1 MKGRLI
7 SKLRVPM
14 QPIAW
19 GLLLLVSSSTLF
31 ASSAKA
37 ACASPTVEI
46 QRDNLRITLDS
57 RFPRVLSY
65 EVKDRG
71 RLLGAREGSPAL
83 IELNERTFSAGDYTV
98 TCTADDTAADY
109 TITITPLRL
118 RLAFR
123 FEVLADELSF
133 KLTSV
138 EERSEFKLTSLS
150 FPDHELVRITAND
163 STSSMYRSQ
172 YHRYPW
178 KFNGYKA
185 GYDQP
190 APFFSSAIG
199 EEDGELYPML
209 GNWVSASADGITATL
224 ATNIPYWKIRS
235 QFLGYD
241 ARATDFAFWL
251 GTYYYRLRG
260 AVQPLLEARIALL
273 TQDANGDGRVDW
285 MEAALWQHDLIHDPS
300 PVFDPST
307 TFSYKVM
314 NDWIDQ
320 PGNEPSTTFEE
331 TLQLIKRISRITGN
345 AKQIPALT
353 GWQNRGMDSGWPY
366 FDHVNDALGGLPK
379 LQWLASEARK
389 YNAAISYHINI
400 DDSNADTPGFDRSIP
415 VLADGHDGK
424 PYPWAIYYANGP
436 QVYRIS
442 HTKDLESGFFEQ
454 RVGAML
460 RLVPKTDSIQ
470 LDTFRPYSIS
480 FGPGEDIGLVDE
492 VVSSAR
498 IVEWFHRHGIAISS
512 EGPVDGLYGVLD
524 ANYHL
529 TARTDP
535 FHILMTHGKVYGGGQ
550 YSGLGQVLG
559 WAPDHDFV
567 ARPLEWKVPTLDIDV
582 RWTPPTDDEIRDMYY
597 LGILTQGYL
606 VHKHLVWIGRR
617 AALRLRQRM
626 RQKRTR
632 PNLHTWGDSPMA
644 RFRQSHLPGIGR

>member
-71 RLLGAREGSPAL
+71 RLLGARESSAAL

-109 TITITPLRL
+109 TLTITPLRL

-260 AVQPLLEARIALL
+260 VVQPLLEARIALL

-285 MEAALWQHDLIHDPS
+285 MEAALMATRS
-300 PVFDPST
+300 
-307 TFSYKVM
+307 
-314 NDWIDQ
+314 
-320 PGNEPSTTFEE
+320 
-331 TLQLIKRISRITGN
+331 
-345 AKQIPALT
+345 
-353 GWQNRGMDSGWPY
+353 DS
-366 FDHVNDALGGLPK
+366 
-379 LQWLASEARK
+379 
-389 YNAAISYHINI
+389 
-400 DDSNADTPGFDRSIP
+400 
-415 VLADGHDGK
+415 
-424 PYPWAIYYANGP
+424 
-436 QVYRIS
+436 
-442 HTKDLESGFFEQ
+442 
-454 RVGAML
+454 
-460 RLVPKTDSIQ
+460 
-470 LDTFRPYSIS
+470 
-480 FGPGEDIGLVDE
+480 
-492 VVSSAR
+492 
-498 IVEWFHRHGIAISS
+498 
-512 EGPVDGLYGVLD
+512 
-524 ANYHL
+524 
-529 TARTDP
+529 
-535 FHILMTHGKVYGGGQ
+535 
-550 YSGLGQVLG
+550 
-559 WAPDHDFV
+559 
-567 ARPLEWKVPTLDIDV
+567 
-582 RWTPPTDDEIRDMYY
+582 
-597 LGILTQGYL
+597 
-606 VHKHLVWIGRR
+606 
-617 AALRLRQRM
+617 
-626 RQKRTR
+626 
-632 PNLHTWGDSPMA
+632 
-644 RFRQSHLPGIGR
+644 